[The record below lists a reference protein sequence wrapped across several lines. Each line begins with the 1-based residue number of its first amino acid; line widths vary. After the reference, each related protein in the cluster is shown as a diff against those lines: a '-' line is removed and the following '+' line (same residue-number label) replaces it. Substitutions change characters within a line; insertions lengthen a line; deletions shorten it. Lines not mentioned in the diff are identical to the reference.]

1 MQVEI
6 NRVVEVAVH
15 NKDYPYNPWKTECS
29 GNSDLQ
35 NIYEKYER
43 VSSGVQLKMGYLLE
57 VIAHQIH
64 MAMVKDTKWI
74 VLEP

>member
-1 MQVEI
+1 MYVEI
-6 NRVVEVAVH
+6 NRAVEVAVH
-15 NKDYPYNPWKTECS
+15 NIENPYNPWTTEYS
-29 GNSDLQ
+29 GNSYLE

-43 VSSGVQLKMGYLLE
+43 VTSGVCLKMGYLLE
-57 VIAHQIH
+57 VIAHRIH